1 MLDIFESTLAAEGVQ
16 SLHTVMAMRKIFA
29 PPVLSGSEDFEN
41 WLQEIE
47 IWGCVTELKKKKQG
61 PAIYLSE
68 GRVRKSCE
76 GIDVKA
82 LNADNGFDVLTNELK
97 EFYAQDT
104 EQATFIAY
112 QEFERYQQGYHL
124 LINFKFSPCLK
135 LLILAK
141 TTYSKVLILL
151 KSKCNTKVWF
161 CLMRISKCW
170 IL

>member
-61 PAIYLSE
+61 PVIYLSE

-76 GIDVKA
+76 GIDVKT

-112 QEFERYQQGYHL
+112 QEFERYQQRYHL

-141 TTYSKVLILL
+141 TYSKVLILL